1 MVVIDLLF
9 DFQEVIVTIF
19 DRVRGVV
26 LSVWYA
32 MLVDDFGLGFDGEMG
47 RDDIVVKGWLLPY
60 LFILSV
66 KFVYLN
72 D

>member
-1 MVVIDLLF
+1 
-9 DFQEVIVTIF
+9 
-19 DRVRGVV
+19 
-26 LSVWYA
+26 
-32 MLVDDFGLGFDGEMG
+32 MLVDDFGFGFDGEMG